1 MAARGVQGLIAVTA
15 LMGLAA
21 CGSVSAGSAGHPASA
36 SASSSK
42 APAAAAANAGR
53 RVALRGRPER
63 GPGRGQP
70 DRVGARGHAQGRDPG
85 TGHGRRAVRA
95 SARTGRAALRGRVRG
110 IGPAGVR
117 GRTAELPAGH
127 RAGVGLPQRDR
138 DGGDPVV
145 VRVLAVR
152 RAARRGGG
160 RPRPAGAWHP
170 PEQRAARVVTGLR
183 IARAPGRRGRPPG
196 STNRGYRSSRD
207 ERLSPARPGRD
218 SSCPRC

>member
-21 CGSVSAGSAGHPASA
+21 CGSVDGRQRRAPGLGQRELIQGAGGRRG
-36 SASSSK
+36 
-42 APAAAAANAGR
+42 NAGR

-70 DRVGARGHAQGRDPG
+70 DRFGARGHAQGHDPG

-95 SARTGRAALRGRVRG
+95 SARAGRAALRGRVRG

-160 RPRPAGAWHP
+160 RPGPAGARHP

-183 IARAPGRRGRPPG
+183 IARAPGRRGTPPG

-207 ERLSPARPGRD
+207 ERLSPARPGRG